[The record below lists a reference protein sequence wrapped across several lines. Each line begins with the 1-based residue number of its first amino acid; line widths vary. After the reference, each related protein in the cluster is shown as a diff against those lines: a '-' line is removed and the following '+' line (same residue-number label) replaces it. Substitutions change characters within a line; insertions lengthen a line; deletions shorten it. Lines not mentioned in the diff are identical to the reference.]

1 MKNNINEIKRL
12 QQLANIKLNE
22 NFDPQAVFAA
32 VKKTLK
38 GDNVMSKIE
47 KDGIYIRLAG
57 SEQNGEVASKD
68 WAKVFSFNV

>member
-1 MKNNINEIKRL
+1 MINEIKRL